1 MIRARKSSP
10 RQIPYFG
17 EYGAYRPYIL
27 LRVPPEM
34 IVTNELVK
42 QVIDASFEEEM
53 VRGVGYRKQFELG
66 QNDVFEFDFA
76 RVYVNPKTRAFEYEK
91 FIKIKVI

>member
-27 LRVPPEM
+27 VRVPTGM
-34 IVTNELVK
+34 IVTDELIK
-42 QVIDASFEEEM
+42 QVINASFDAETIK
-53 VRGVGYRKQFELG
+53 GVGYRKQFELG
-66 QNDVFEFDFA
+66 PNDTFEFDFA
-76 RVYVNPKTRAFEYEK
+76 RVYVNPKTRAFEYER
-91 FIKIKVI
+91 FIKVKVI